1 MSFPSVRQTGAVA
14 LAIAVGAAAQGCATT
29 TSSSFKGPA
38 HNVAQTLTDLQ
49 SDVTTGDEQQV
60 CKRDLA
66 GAVRARLATAG
77 GSCAAALKDQLPQI
91 TDFTLTVE
99 SVKVNGTTASAQ
111 VKSIRSGK
119 TVVQTVQLVKE
130 GTRWKVSS
138 LG

>member
-1 MSFPSVRQTGAVA
+1 VSLPSVRQTGAIA
-14 LAIAVGAAAQGCATT
+14 LAIALGAVAQGCATT

-38 HNVAQTLTDLQ
+38 HNVAQTLSDLQ
-49 SDVTTGDEQQV
+49 SDVTAGDEQQV

-66 GAVRARLATAG
+66 SAVRARLATAA
-77 GSCAAALKDQLPQI
+77 GSCAAALKDQLQQI
-91 TDFTLTVE
+91 TDFTLTVQ

-119 TVVQTVQLVKE
+119 NVVQTVELVKE
-130 GTRWKVSS
+130 GTRWKLSG